1 MANFKKVL
9 NFREG
14 VQVDDSTFVVNGS
27 LVGIGTSVPT
37 TFFDVRNEA
46 NFVGVAITDVTVS
59 RGATFTTGV
68 KAGIVS
74 VFSGIITSSTGVT
87 TDIKFFGDGSG
98 LANIP
103 TSQWVD
109 VDLGIGVSSV
119 YNGGNVGISTLV
131 PQYTLQVG
139 DNPESVGA
147 NGVGI
152 REGNIYVSAAV
163 TATRFHGD
171 GANLT
176 DLDADEITSG
186 IVTQARIPRLELSKI
201 PILPVEKLEQNL
213 EFTGV
218 ITATEFSGPVTG
230 AITGDILSPGISTF
244 VDLEATGTV
253 TATAST
259 ARTLTGT
266 PDIRVGF
273 TSANHA
279 DLGIGLTVNRAN
291 IPGDANVGVLTVT
304 GNSFK
309 VGTDEFNII
318 NSKIGIGTEQATT
331 SKVVIADAENTRL
344 EVFSESGF
352 AAVNLGGNLGI
363 GVSTV
368 ELRYN
373 DEDLELSNYAN
384 GDVSSFLGRDQSTP
398 NGNFRWLEADPAV
411 EIMTLTGD
419 GRLGLGNTNPP
430 TNLYVT
436 GSAAVTG
443 VSTFDSKVD
452 IAGDL
457 HVQGAVRYNSISGI
471 STAFDFNVNNIA
483 TIETLNVTTGVTLP
497 DVIINLNNTAGVST
511 FFDVVFLQAP
521 DFTAFTDF
529 NYFTN
534 VGVTTVRN
542 FDVADGMTVGGITTF
557 SSIVHFPTLPALNL
571 NELTVTGVSTLGDV
585 SINSS
590 ADAGISTFGGGVD
603 FGGGVTIDGINGIVL
618 SGVAVTVSSLDI
630 SGLNDPLIF
639 PETQQFN
646 TTSGISTFS
655 DLNIIGVL
663 TAINEIRTNSIV
675 AEDGSVVNFTEGLV
689 SSGIVTFDNTVNAST
704 VRLGIDFD
712 NHGKIGA
719 GIANPRCVIDAG
731 IATDSFI
738 LPPTPNTT
746 QRNDFSV
753 NAEGAFI
760 FNSTN
765 GSHEGYSGAQWYRM
779 GHPDYAP
786 IPSQDDN
793 SRDAL
798 SNVPDGAIIFN
809 TDTNHLQFWN
819 GSNWREITDANP

>member
-74 VFSGIITSSTGVT
+74 VFSGIITSSTGVS

-98 LANIP
+98 LENIP

-176 DLDADEITSG
+176 DLDADEITTG

-218 ITATEFSGPVTG
+218 ITATEFSGPITG
-230 AITGDILSPGISTF
+230 AITGDVLSSGISTF

-331 SKVVIADAENTRL
+331 SKVVIADAEDTRL

-384 GDVSSFLGRDQSTP
+384 GDVS
-398 NGNFRWLEADPAV
+398 
-411 EIMTLTGD
+411 
-419 GRLGLGNTNPP
+419 
-430 TNLYVT
+430 
-436 GSAAVTG
+436 
-443 VSTFDSKVD
+443 
-452 IAGDL
+452 
-457 HVQGAVRYNSISGI
+457 
-471 STAFDFNVNNIA
+471 
-483 TIETLNVTTGVTLP
+483 
-497 DVIINLNNTAGVST
+497 
-511 FFDVVFLQAP
+511 
-521 DFTAFTDF
+521 
-529 NYFTN
+529 
-534 VGVTTVRN
+534 
-542 FDVADGMTVGGITTF
+542 
-557 SSIVHFPTLPALNL
+557 
-571 NELTVTGVSTLGDV
+571 
-585 SINSS
+585 
-590 ADAGISTFGGGVD
+590 
-603 FGGGVTIDGINGIVL
+603 
-618 SGVAVTVSSLDI
+618 
-630 SGLNDPLIF
+630 
-639 PETQQFN
+639 
-646 TTSGISTFS
+646 
-655 DLNIIGVL
+655 
-663 TAINEIRTNSIV
+663 
-675 AEDGSVVNFTEGLV
+675 
-689 SSGIVTFDNTVNAST
+689 
-704 VRLGIDFD
+704 
-712 NHGKIGA
+712 
-719 GIANPRCVIDAG
+719 
-731 IATDSFI
+731 
-738 LPPTPNTT
+738 
-746 QRNDFSV
+746 
-753 NAEGAFI
+753 
-760 FNSTN
+760 
-765 GSHEGYSGAQWYRM
+765 
-779 GHPDYAP
+779 
-786 IPSQDDN
+786 
-793 SRDAL
+793 
-798 SNVPDGAIIFN
+798 
-809 TDTNHLQFWN
+809 
-819 GSNWREITDANP
+819 

>member
-14 VQVDDSTFVVNGS
+14 VQVDDSTFVVSGS
-27 LVGIGTSVPT
+27 LVGIGTSIPA

-46 NFVGVAITDVTVS
+46 NFQGVGVTDITVS
-59 RGATFTTGV
+59 RGATFTSGL

-74 VFSGIITSSTGVT
+74 VFSDTITSATGT
-87 TDIKFFGDGSG
+87 KIKFFGDGSG
-98 LANIP
+98 LENIP

-109 VDLGIGVSSV
+109 VDLGIGVSSI

-131 PQYTLQVG
+131 PQYTLQIG
-139 DNPESVGA
+139 DNPESVDS

-152 REGNIYVSAAV
+152 REGNVYVSAAV

-171 GANLT
+171 GFNLT
-176 DLDADEITSG
+176 DLDADKITTG

-213 EFTGV
+213 EFSGV
-218 ITATEFSGPVTG
+218 ITATSFNGPIQG
-230 AITGDILSPGISTF
+230 AITGDILSSGISTF
-244 VDLEATGTV
+244 VDLEATGNV
-253 TATAST
+253 VATAST

-318 NSKIGIGTEQATT
+318 DSKIGIGTEQATT
-331 SKVVIADAENTRL
+331 SKVVIADAEDTRL

-373 DEDLELSNYAN
+373 DEDLELSNYSN

-430 TNLYVT
+430 TTFHVNGAT
-436 GSAAVTG
+436 SVTG
-443 VSTFDSKVD
+443 VSTFDGKVD

-457 HVQGAVRYNSISGI
+457 HVQGAIRYYSISGI
-471 STAFDFNVNNIA
+471 ATANDLDVNNIA
-483 TIETLNVTTGVTLP
+483 TIETLNVTTDVTLP
-497 DVIINLNNTAGVST
+497 DVLINLNNTSGVST
-511 FFDVVFLQAP
+511 FFNVDFLQAP
-521 DFTAFTDF
+521 NFTAFTDF
-529 NYFTN
+529 NYQTN
-534 VGVTTVRN
+534 AGVTTVQN
-542 FDVADGMTVGGITTF
+542 FDIQGGMTVGGITTF
-557 SSIVHFPTLPALNL
+557 SNTVHFPTLPTLNL
-571 NELTVTGVSTLGDV
+571 DELTVIGVSTLGDV
-585 SINSS
+585 RINSS
-590 ADAGISTFGGGVD
+590 EEAGISSFYGGID
-603 FGGGVTIDGINGIVL
+603 FGGTVTISGTDGVVLTGI
-618 SGVAVTVSSLDI
+618 AVTVDNLDVSQSVAPIEFLDSQNFNTI
-630 SGLNDPLIF
+630 SGVSTFFDLKIGNILDASAQPAVINAISSYLTLQEGLNV
-639 PETQQFN
+639 N
-646 TTSGISTFS
+646 GISTFS
-655 DLNIIGVL
+655 NDIQGTTI
-663 TAINEIRTNSIV
+663 A
-675 AEDGSVVNFTEGLV
+675 
-689 SSGIVTFDNTVNAST
+689 
-704 VRLGIDFD
+704 LGNDYD
-712 NHGKIGA
+712 THGKFGA
-719 GIANPRCVIDAG
+719 GRAEPICVIDVG
-731 IATDSFI
+731 LCTDSYI
-738 LPPTPNTT
+738 LPPTPNQTQINDLELTT
-746 QRNDFSV
+746 EETTPN
-753 NAEGAFI
+753 GAFLY
-760 FNSTN
+760 NSTN
-765 GSHEGYSGAQWYRM
+765 GSHEGYSGGEWYRM

-786 IPSQDDN
+786 IPSQTDTT
-793 SRDAL
+793 RDAL

-819 GSNWREITDANP
+819 GSNWREITDGAP